1 MIEQQPSKVL
11 YTVEGVDKLA
21 PPPPSP
27 PGWGRGGLNN
37 PQHILTA
44 ATIFSLG

>member
-1 MIEQQPSKVL
+1 MMEQQPSQIL
-11 YTVEGVDKLA
+11 YTVEGVDKLTS
-21 PPPPSP
+21 PPPP
-27 PGWGRGGLNN
+27 GLGRGGLNN